1 VVREQRLRGRALA
14 SELGSRALL
23 LTVALLFAAC
33 GQAAG
38 QPAASTPSPAT
49 SPAPAASPTAAGDG
63 GATATC
69 SGRVTPAVTEGPYFK
84 AGSPER
90 SSLLQPGISGTQLV
104 LTGRVLAAGC
114 RPLGGVVL
122 DFWQA
127 DASGSYDNSGFRLR
141 GHQVTD
147 AEGRY
152 SLTTVVPGEYPG
164 RTEHIHVKVAAPG
177 RPVLT
182 TQLFFPGVARNA
194 GDSIFDPELLVR
206 LSDAATGKAGAFDF
220 TLSA

>member
-1 VVREQRLRGRALA
+1 
-14 SELGSRALL
+14 
-23 LTVALLFAAC
+23 
-33 GQAAG
+33 
-38 QPAASTPSPAT
+38 P
-49 SPAPAASPTAAGDG
+49 
-63 GATATC
+63 C
-69 SGRVTPAVTEGPYFK
+69 SGRATPAVTEGPYFK
-84 AGSPER
+84 PGSPER

-104 LTGRVLAAGC
+104 LTGRVLALDC

-141 GHQVTD
+141 GHQATD

-152 SLTTVVPGEYPG
+152 SLTTVMPGEYPG

-177 RPVLT
+177 RPVVT

-194 GDSIFDPELLVR
+194 GDSIFDPALLVG
-206 LSDAATGKAGAFDF
+206 LSDAAGGKAAAFDF
-220 TLSA
+220 VLSA

>member
-1 VVREQRLRGRALA
+1 M
-14 SELGSRALL
+14 ALL
-23 LTVALLFAAC
+23 LAAC
-33 GQAAG
+33 GQTAGKTAA
-38 QPAASTPSPAT
+38 ATPSPAT

-63 GATATC
+63 DGAATATC
-69 SGRVTPAVTEGPYFK
+69 SGRATPAVTEGPYFK

-90 SSLLQPGISGTQLV
+90 SSLRQAGISGTQLV

-141 GHQVTD
+141 GHQTTD

-194 GDSIFDPELLVR
+194 SDSIFDPALLVR
-206 LSDAATGKAGAFDF
+206 VSDAATGKAGAFDF
-220 TLSA
+220 TLAA